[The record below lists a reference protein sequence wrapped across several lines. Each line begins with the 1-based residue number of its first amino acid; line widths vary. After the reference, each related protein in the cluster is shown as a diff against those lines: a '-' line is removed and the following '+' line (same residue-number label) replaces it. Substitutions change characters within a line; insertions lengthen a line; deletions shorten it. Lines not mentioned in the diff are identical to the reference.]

1 VSIYRYDVA
10 RTFPLVTGGLT
21 AGFSSSDEESD
32 DDSSF
37 FDFFLLS
44 PCAFRCVGHQF
55 FFSLKKCKLHTLA
68 RISLEEIGTAC
79 FALGIADTGFL
90 ASVVLTFLA
99 TLALT
104 SVLAFVSAFFSTF
117 LSDLAIVKDRQRG
130 WKVEPDPQKFGPA
143 EESRLR
149 QRSLR
154 AACQVY
160 LPSNMTD
167 LEGNFDVIIF
177 GTGLVESI
185 AAA

>member
-44 PCAFRCVGHQF
+44 PAPSDALGIVF
-55 FFSLKKCKLHTLA
+55 FFFKKHKLHTLA
-68 RISLEEIGTAC
+68 RISLEEIGAAC

-117 LSDLAIVKDRQRG
+117 LSDLAIVKDRRRG
-130 WKVEPDPQKFGPA
+130 W
-143 EESRLR
+143 RLSETR
-149 QRSLR
+149 KNLDRRKSYITSAHL
-154 AACQVY
+154 A
-160 LPSNMTD
+160 
-167 LEGNFDVIIF
+167 
-177 GTGLVESI
+177 
-185 AAA
+185 